1 MGENHLVNK
10 PLNAKRNSWQTHH
23 HESYSFPLT
32 LKHKRILGFGWPY
45 VPLKL
50 HCYTNQK
57 EKYIGINNLIDLM
70 LLL

>member
-50 HCYTNQK
+50 HCYTN
-57 EKYIGINNLIDLM
+57 
-70 LLL
+70 